1 MLAKIKKQPPGRLIA
16 IGFALVILIG
26 ALLLMLPV
34 SVRNDAK
41 VHFIDAL
48 FTSTSA
54 VCVTGLISIDVADHF
69 TFFGQVVVAALI
81 QIGGLG
87 VTSIGVGLILAARKN
102 IGIKGR
108 ILVKEALNI
117 DGIKGIVRLVKAVLL
132 MTFCFEL
139 AGVILSFIVFVQDYP
154 VLKAL
159 WISIFHS
166 IAAFNNSGFDILGGL
181 RNLIPYQSNVL
192 LNLTTC
198 GLIIFGGLG
207 FLVIL
212 EK

>member
-1 MLAKIKKQPPGRLIA
+1 M
-16 IGFALVILIG
+16 ILIG

-87 VTSIGVGLILAARKN
+87 VTSIGVGLILAARK
-102 IGIKGR
+102 ISESK
-108 ILVKEALNI
+108 
-117 DGIKGIVRLVKAVLL
+117 DGSWSKR
-132 MTFCFEL
+132 
-139 AGVILSFIVFVQDYP
+139 P
-154 VLKAL
+154 
-159 WISIFHS
+159 
-166 IAAFNNSGFDILGGL
+166 
-181 RNLIPYQSNVL
+181 
-192 LNLTTC
+192 
-198 GLIIFGGLG
+198 
-207 FLVIL
+207 
-212 EK
+212 